1 MVQPHGLVA
10 FLRRHRLRLQFKP
23 PHKHKVL
30 QQHKVLLLQQLLGS
44 MTQKQQVLLPMHQQQ
59 IQVLPMHHQQHQ
71 QQQMFRVLLPMALQ
85 QHQVLRMNR
94 TTTAGRATPGMAAAG
109 RATHGM
115 VKSGSHQCLRGGR
128 IARSR
133 RGRGAWT
140 FLCLGSCR

>member
-59 IQVLPMHHQQHQ
+59 IQALPMHHPQQIQVLPMAQ

-109 RATHGM
+109 RATQR
-115 VKSGSHQCLRGGR
+115 VAATS
-128 IARSR
+128 A
-133 RGRGAWT
+133 
-140 FLCLGSCR
+140 